1 MIPLRVPA
9 LLTAVI
15 VISGCGLVDPNI
27 TDFRFVTDD
36 KEFTIDTA
44 DWGLSGDVTLP
55 SVPCQQT
62 NDLCMQASST
72 FCNPGEAAEC
82 TAMCTAAATCSM
94 TIQVALSNE
103 IKLADESE
111 FQTVNDQPL
120 ADVSVENV
128 EYRVTENTL
137 NTDSPVLDI
146 YIGPLG
152 TMSPDGAGAE
162 HIGSVP
168 SIPAGVQVEF
178 TPIELTEQGRNHLR
192 NFIEGEEYKSPFNV
206 IVASRLVFGAGD
218 RLPAGRAQV
227 GVHIIANA
235 RPSL

>member
-1 MIPLRVPA
+1 MIRLRLPA
-9 LLTAVI
+9 LLAAVFI
-15 VISGCGLVDPNI
+15 MSGCGLVDPNI

-44 DWGLSGDVTLP
+44 DWGLAGEAILP

-62 NDLCMQASST
+62 NDMCMQASTT
-72 FCNPGEAAEC
+72 FCDPGEAAEC
-82 TAMCTAAATCSM
+82 SAMCTAASTCRM

-103 IKLADESE
+103 VKLADESE
-111 FQTVNDQPL
+111 FQAVNDQPL
-120 ADVSVENV
+120 ADVSVEDV

-137 NTDSPVLDI
+137 DSDSPVLDI

-152 TMSPDGAGAE
+152 TMSPDGEGAR

-168 SIPAGVQVEF
+168 SIPAGVQVGF

-206 IVASRLVFGAGD
+206 IVATRLDFEAGD
-218 RLPAGRAQV
+218 RLPAGRARI

-235 RPSL
+235 SPGL